1 MESSRYLLSQGLD
14 PIQRTPKH
22 PISNTPLALAVG
34 EHRSEVV
41 ALLVAAIPKEK
52 FTQVEV
58 AEQVWIAAYR
68 NDIATLRVL
77 LEAGVPPHYIS
88 PQGSTALITSVQDG
102 KLEQVQMLLKYGATV
117 DEHPYKG
124 KSIFEI
130 AEEKLSWKT
139 AEAKEIH
146 RLIQAAPRSES
157 HWKKPADVEQL
168 ENLWKMIDGVNR
180 TPLPR

>member
-1 MESSRYLLSQGLD
+1 
-14 PIQRTPKH
+14 
-22 PISNTPLALAVG
+22 LALAVG

-52 FTQVEV
+52 YTQVEV

-102 KLEQVQMLLKYGATV
+102 KLEQVQLLLKYGATV

-130 AEEKLSWKT
+130 AEDKLSWKT
-139 AEAKEIH
+139 KEVKEIH
-146 RLIQAAPRSES
+146 RLIQAAPRTTSN
-157 HWKKPADVEQL
+157 WKKPADVEAL
-168 ENLWKMIDGVNR
+168 ESLWKIIEGVNSSPSSR
-180 TPLPR
+180 